1 LNAHQPEYHYDVA
14 ANLHPKRAGG
24 IVPNAARRTL
34 AAILFILLL
43 APIFH
48 AASPPE
54 PRSAKAAEDYSPEPV
69 VLESEVT
76 KLAFENDGTSN
87 NENVGRVRIQSQAG
101 IQAFGILHVPYP
113 SANASVEF
121 VSVKVTKPDGRVVV
135 TPAGNMMD
143 MPAAVTQTAP
153 LYSDLHDKQ
162 VPVKG
167 MEIGDVL
174 EYDIKV
180 HFQTPLIP
188 GQFWYAYNFNRA
200 NIVLAEELEIKVPK
214 DRAVKVASANL
225 QPVITEDA
233 GRKTYTWK
241 TSNLDRKASDAAAL
255 ARSPLHIP
263 PPSVQITTFRNW
275 DEIAQWYRGLE
286 DPAAEPSAEIRSLAE
301 KLTQGAVAP
310 ADKTRILYNYVA
322 TKIRYV
328 GLDFGIG
335 RYQPHAAADILENGY
350 GDCKDKHT
358 LLAAML
364 SSIGIKAYPALVNS
378 AREIDPDLPSPSE
391 FDHVVTVV
399 PQGNGAT
406 WLDTTAEVLPFGFVT
421 LNLRDHNSLVISDDG
436 PVKLVKA
443 PADSPVPTFMDFQII
458 GKLDAAGTLTAKIE
472 VQFRGDFEVA
482 FREAFRSIPQSRWKD
497 GVQGMSGQWGFG
509 GTVDDVTVSSPEK
522 TDEPFHISYTYLRKE
537 FSDWPNKRI
546 TAPFPS
552 ILAYVRDEKELAAV
566 PVELGPPGKFT
577 FHAEIELPDGL
588 APVIPVPDK
597 VSYKKDYADY
607 GAEYSVTGN
616 TLKVERHA
624 VTSVQEVPA
633 NRRAEYITFRKSVED
648 DESRYIAAVDFK
660 AMQGQFAKNPEA
672 AKLYEQAVGA
682 LQLRDAQR
690 AMDLSRRAIAAEP
703 EFPGP
708 YMILASVFMMTGR
721 TDEALEP
728 LRKIEK
734 LSPNDPI
741 APREIGRIL
750 LAKKQAREAI
760 PDLEAAVKNFPENPA
775 IAMEL
780 GQAYIRT
787 GEKEKA
793 VPILK
798 KTAQLDASPLTL
810 NNVAYEL
817 AEAGIALD
825 DALSYSEKAVD
836 QIEEQSSKMNLDDM
850 KPEDWRIPQ
859 TLRSYWDT
867 LGWIHFRLNHFEQA
881 EKYLR
886 AAWPLDSSGLIG
898 DHLGQ
903 AYEKD
908 GKKQEAIHIYSLVAG
923 SDNPGIDHA
932 LGRVQKLMGNDLK
945 GDDAVIA
952 ARDEYR
958 RINRVRIPR
967 TSKGGSSAEFMVI
980 FKNGSAEHDVRFF
993 NGSEEL
999 REALSGIKNAK
1010 FDIRFPDDHP
1020 ATMVLSGFLSCAP
1033 TGPTCDF
1040 LLIKPQAPRAA
1051 N

>member
-1 LNAHQPEYHYDVA
+1 
-14 ANLHPKRAGG
+14 
-24 IVPNAARRTL
+24 VPNPAQRIL
-34 AAILFILLL
+34 SAIFFPLLL
-43 APIFH
+43 ATFFP
-48 AASPPE
+48 AAGSQE
-54 PRSAKAAEDYSPEPV
+54 PRFAKSAQDYSQEPV
-69 VLESEVT
+69 VLESDVT
-76 KLAFENDGTSN
+76 KIVFENDGTSN
-87 NENVGRVRIQSQAG
+87 NENVGRIRIQSQAG
-101 IQAFGILHVPYP
+101 IQAFGILHVAYP

-121 VSVKVTKPDGRVVV
+121 VSVKVTKPDGKVVV
-135 TPAGNMMD
+135 TPAGNVMD

-174 EYDIKV
+174 EYDVKV
-180 HFQTPLIP
+180 HFQTPLVP
-188 GQFWYAYNFNRA
+188 GQFWYAYNFNRT
-200 NIVLAEELEIKVPK
+200 NIVLAEELDISVPG
-214 DRAVKVASANL
+214 DRAVKVASASL
-225 QPVITEDA
+225 QPVITESA
-233 GRKTYTWK
+233 GHKTYSWK
-241 TSNLDRKASDAAAL
+241 TSNLDRKASDSAAK

-286 DPAAEPSAEIRSLAE
+286 EPATQPTPEIRSLVE
-301 KLTQGAVAP
+301 KLTQGAASQN
-310 ADKTRILYNYVA
+310 DKTQILYNYVA

-335 RYQPHAAADILENGY
+335 RYQPHSAAEILDNGY

-378 AREIDPDLPSPSE
+378 GREIDPDLPSPSE

-399 PQGNGAT
+399 AQASGAT
-406 WLDTTAEVLPFGFVT
+406 WLDTTAEVLPFGLLT
-421 LNLRDHNSLVISDDG
+421 LNLRDRNSLLISGDA
-436 PVKLVKA
+436 PATLVKA
-443 PADSPVPTFMDFQII
+443 PVGSPVPTFMDFQII
-458 GKLDAAGTLTAKIE
+458 GKLDASGTLTAKVE
-472 VQFRGDFEVA
+472 VHLRGDFEVEY
-482 FREAFRSIPQSRWKD
+482 REAFRNIPQSRWKD
-497 GVQGMSGQWGFG
+497 GVQGLSGAWGFA

-537 FSDWPNKRI
+537 FGDWPNKRI
-546 TAPFPS
+546 TAPFPG
-552 ILAYVRDEKELAAV
+552 ILTYVRDEKEFADA
-566 PVELGPPGKFT
+566 PVELGAPGRFT
-577 FHAEIELPDGL
+577 FHAEIELPDGFS
-588 APVIPVPDK
+588 PVVPVPDK

-607 GAEYSVTGN
+607 SSEYSVSGD
-616 TLKVERHA
+616 TLKVERTV

-633 NRRAEYITFRKSVED
+633 KRRAEYITFRKSVED
-648 DESRYIAAVDFK
+648 DESRYIQAVDFK
-660 AMQGQFAKNPEA
+660 AMQGQLAKNPEA
-672 AKLYEQAVGA
+672 AKLYEQAMGA
-682 LQLRDAQR
+682 LQQQDAQR
-690 AMDLSRRAIAAEP
+690 ALDLGRRAIAAEP
-703 EFPGP
+703 EYPAP
-708 YMILASVFMMTGR
+708 YMIVASVLIATGR

-798 KTAQLDASPLTL
+798 KTAQLDSSPLDL
-810 NNVAYEL
+810 NNIAYEL
-817 AEAGIALD
+817 AEAGVALD
-825 DALSYSEKAVD
+825 DALNYSEKSVE
-836 QIEEQSSKMNLDDM
+836 QLESQSSKINPEDM
-850 KPEDWRIPQ
+850 KPEDWQIPQ
-859 TLRSYWDT
+859 TLRSSWDT

-908 GKKQEAIHIYSLVAG
+908 GKKQEAIHIYAMVAG

-932 LGRVQKLMGNDLK
+932 LERVQKLMGNDLK

-967 TSKGGSSAEFMVI
+967 TSKGGSSAEFLLI
-980 FKNGSAEHDVRFF
+980 FKNGSAEPDVRFF

-999 REALSGIKNAK
+999 HEAIPGIRNAK
-1010 FDIRFPDDHP
+1010 FDIRFPDGRP
-1020 ATMVLSGFLSCAP
+1020 TTIVLSGHLSCAP
-1033 TGPTCDF
+1033 TGTTCEF
-1040 LLIKPQAPRAA
+1040 LLIKPLAPRAA